1 MPNSTTFTANRYND
15 PVLCPGGVPNIAAG
29 AIATRDCGLQFQQ
42 LQGGNDQL
50 NPEESE
56 AWTVGFVYQP
66 VPSFSF
72 GVDFWSTESPSTIG
86 VIGEQTIFADP
97 VGYANLFVRCS
108 QAPAARTATIGA
120 CRIAG
125 GDPLAYVT
133 NTYQNLGIT
142 KTSGFDFQANWQGSA
157 TQYGTFNIGLRST
170 YVKNYDF
177 QVVNSGAYF
186 DPVGNYSPQFGGPVI
201 RYQQITTFGWNY
213 STWSASLFNRYL
225 SGYRD
230 QNAAGSVAAN
240 FQNNVQDHST
250 WDLSVTYSGIKGL
263 TLRGGVLNLFDQD
276 PPYSNQTGRFQARSY
291 DDRFWSPLGRVY
303 TLAASY
309 QFF

>member
-1 MPNSTTFTANRYND
+1 MASIFGRTD
-15 PVLCPGGVPNIAAG
+15 I
-29 AIATRDCGLQFQQ
+29 
-42 LQGGNDQL
+42 
-50 NPEESE
+50 
-56 AWTVGFVYQP
+56 YQ
-66 VPSFSF
+66 SIS
-72 GVDFWSTESPSTIG
+72 

-120 CRIAG
+120 CRIPG
-125 GDPLAYVT
+125 GDPLAYIINT
-133 NTYQNLGIT
+133 NQNLGIT
-142 KTSGFDFQANWQGSA
+142 KTNGLDFQANWQGSA

-177 QVVNSGAYF
+177 QVVTSGAYF
-186 DPVGNYSPQFGGPVI
+186 DAGRQLQPTVWWPGHSL
-201 RYQQITTFGWNY
+201 
-213 STWSASLFNRYL
+213 SADHEVWLELQHVVSQLVQSLPERL
-225 SGYRD
+225 PD
-230 QNAAGSVAAN
+230 QNAAGTVAPGFN
-240 FQNNVQDHST
+240 QHKVEDHST

-263 TLRGGVLNLFDQD
+263 TLRGGVINLFDSD
-276 PPYSNQTGRFQARSY
+276 PPYSNQSGRFQARSY